1 MSLKSK
7 AYLIAILAAGVI
19 SLARY
24 LPEFR
29 PHDPFRFTAYLI
41 LALLASGL
49 KVNLPGIRGTMSV
62 LFLFLLIGVIE
73 LSLPETLVIAVAA
86 SFVQSFWHARE
97 RPKLIHLSF
106 NVASLVIATISTE
119 FAYTAPTW
127 LKPDIPL
134 PARLASAA
142 AMFFVGNTL
151 TVATIIALTENKS
164 VIQTWRSCYFWS
176 FPYYI
181 GGACVAGLYTFLTRS
196 AGWQASILTLPI
208 IYLVYRSYR
217 MYLDR
222 LEEGRVHAE
231 QLEAAAR
238 RLESVLESTT
248 DCVFA
253 ISADSLITYAN
264 HLARSRLF
272 KDIDPVGTV
281 LWNMFPKLA
290 DAGFRPE
297 VDTVLAE
304 NRSVSS
310 ERFFPDSNAWF
321 EIHVNPSGEGVA
333 FYLKDVTEKR
343 ELGEQL
349 RQAQKLEAI
358 GRLAGGIA
366 HDFNN
371 LLTIILG
378 FGQIVADGLA
388 NDDAKSSM
396 TEVLKAG
403 ERASALTQRL
413 LAFTRKQILEPEILD
428 LNEVVSGIEG
438 MLKRLIGEDVRISVH
453 LHANIGLIRAD
464 HHQLEQVIMNLA
476 VNARDAMPG
485 GGELIIST
493 SDTLIDAAR
502 AAVHWRAAGRYSVLT
517 VRDTGSGMDS
527 ETKAKIF
534 EPFFTTKESG
544 KGTGLGLSM
553 VYGIVQQSGG
563 FLTVQS
569 ELGVGSSFDI
579 YLPCVCE
586 SSTARRVMPVHTD
599 ITGSETILLIEDEG
613 AVRQLVESLLTNA
626 GYTVLAF
633 NDGGPALRL
642 SKSEIAEVD
651 LLVTDIVMP
660 GMSGPDVASQLAQ
673 VRPEL
678 KVLYVSGY
686 TDHPLITEGQL
697 PDRTMWLQKPF
708 TREEL
713 LSKVRSA
720 LKAT

>member
-1 MSLKSK
+1 MSFKSK
-7 AYLIAILAAGVI
+7 AYLVLILTAGVL
-19 SLARY
+19 SLVRY

-29 PHDPFRFTAYLI
+29 PNDPFRFTAYLI

-73 LSLPETLVIAVAA
+73 LSLSETLVIAVAA

-119 FAYTAPTW
+119 FAYTAPSW
-127 LKPDIPL
+127 FKPDIPV
-134 PARLASAA
+134 PARLAAAA

-151 TVATIIALTENKS
+151 TVAVIIGLTEKKS
-164 VIQTWRSCYFWS
+164 VVQTWRTCYFWS
-176 FPYYI
+176 FPYYF
-181 GGACVAGLYTFLTRS
+181 GGACVAGLYTYLTQI

-222 LEEGRVHAE
+222 LEEGRAHAE
-231 QLEAAAR
+231 QLEAAAK
-238 RLESVLESTT
+238 RLNSVLESTT
-248 DCVFA
+248 DCVLA
-253 ISADSLITYAN
+253 ISSDSLITYAN
-264 HLARSRLF
+264 HRARSRLF
-272 KDIDPVGTV
+272 KDIDPVGSV
-281 LWNMFPKLA
+281 LWNIFPKLA
-290 DAGFRPE
+290 DAGFRQE
-297 VDTVLAE
+297 VDAALAE
-304 NRSVSS
+304 NKSVSS
-310 ERFFPDSNAWF
+310 ERFLPELDAWF
-321 EIHVNPSGEGVA
+321 EIHVNPSLEGVA

-349 RQAQKLEAI
+349 RQAQKMEAI

-378 FGQIVADGLA
+378 FGQIVADDLS
-388 NDDAKSSM
+388 NTDAKSNM
-396 TEVLKAG
+396 AEVIKAG

-428 LNEVVSGIEG
+428 LNMVVTGMEG
-438 MLKRLIGEDVRISVH
+438 MLKRLIGEDVQITVQLSPH
-453 LHANIGLIRAD
+453 IGSIRAD
-464 HHQLEQVIMNLA
+464 HHQLEQVVMNLA
-476 VNARDAMPG
+476 VNARDAMPAG
-485 GGELIIST
+485 GKLVIST
-493 SDTLIDAAR
+493 GDTLVETSR
-502 AAVHWRAAGRYSVLT
+502 AAVHGRAGGRYSMLT
-517 VRDTGSGMDS
+517 VRDTGSGMDA

-534 EPFFTTKESG
+534 EPFFTTKGSG

-563 FLTVQS
+563 FLAVQS
-569 ELGVGSSFDI
+569 ELGVGSSFEI
-579 YLPCVCE
+579 YLPCVTE
-586 SSTARRVMPVHTD
+586 SSTAPRIKPKNTD
-599 ITGSETILLIEDEG
+599 ITGCEKILVIEDED

-626 GYTVLAF
+626 GYTVLAL
-633 NDGGPALRL
+633 DDAGHALRL
-642 SKSEIAEVD
+642 SKSDMSDVD
-651 LLVTDIVMP
+651 LLVTDMVMP
-660 GMSGPDVASQLAQ
+660 GMSGPDVAAQLVQ

-686 TDHPLITEGQL
+686 TEHPSITEGKL
-697 PDRTMWLQKPF
+697 PDRTSWLQKPF
-708 TREEL
+708 TRDEL
-713 LSKVRSA
+713 LSKVRTA
-720 LKAT
+720 LNAN